1 MELKQGENILH
12 TALETALDYKVR
24 TAESWRYVPVVAFYC
39 SRWTTRARWTTRL
52 GHSNVASPPFSL
64 LRSRWTH

>member
-24 TAESWRYVPVVAFYC
+24 TVEALNVEVVLLSIN
-39 SRWTTRARWTTRL
+39 SRWTRAVELELESW
-52 GHSNVASPPFSL
+52 AS
-64 LRSRWTH
+64 